1 MRRILLALAVATPLL
16 GGCII
21 IASDKPETQVI
32 HQAPADAQ

>member
-1 MRRILLALAVATPLL
+1 MRRLIIALVIATPLL

-32 HQAPADAQ
+32 HQAPAE